1 MAYINGKSR
10 VFSPFSLHKTERM
23 LHIVP
28 CIHLSSPEGV
38 WTAEVLWNRVLAQEM
53 HEFLMQTQS
62 NFTFSA
68 FKLNNISWTFC
79 HMNKYVCLT
88 LSHGCVSQLNPS
100 PPVSLSHK
108 NIPWWVLC
116 EHVSLI
122 LVFFYSRCLEYDHW
136 VNRIH
141 TGSVLMNS
149 IHLTSGSSLSHN
161 FMQGWVS
168 AVSLLPARPGHRQ
181 R

>member
-1 MAYINGKSR
+1 MLQTTLCVCVVWMVYIITQISMLIFFGQGSLWLYHKMSTIGIFNAFWCREELWLILMAKAEC
-10 VFSPFSLHKTERM
+10 FHLFFLHKTERM

-100 PPVSLSHK
+100 PHVSLSHK
-108 NIPWWVLC
+108 NISWWVLC
-116 EHVSLI
+116 EHM
-122 LVFFYSRCLEYDHW
+122 CL
-136 VNRIH
+136 
-141 TGSVLMNS
+141 
-149 IHLTSGSSLSHN
+149 
-161 FMQGWVS
+161 
-168 AVSLLPARPGHRQ
+168 
-181 R
+181 